1 MTSMTQSMI
10 ANGPT
15 NTFLTKPTA
24 TFAPHLNQQP
34 PKPPERSCSFKDVDN
49 LQQQQQ
55 QLQQALIEFQILNGN
70 TQPVNKRQRSFT
82 NKDSTAFNCLK
93 DLQPNLNSL
102 NIISSASS
110 NQIAPVQTNQT
121 NIRPKSR
128 VFSPNNGTNSTAD
141 DAGDQHQ
148 STTIKITS
156 MKLNDSVIQPPNSGA
171 SSSAKLNPHKF
182 GTIPSSHKLAAMAAK
197 SSHEKQSS
205 EQQQQQQQQPN
216 EQIPEFQRVFGLLR
230 KVSKQNSF
238 SNSNP
243 SSASS
248 SSSDQTTENAS
259 SNSSDLSTSAIETS
273 SDAKPTSRPRLFPK
287 TLPSMQSNSNSKQ
300 QAQPASNE
308 APQPQQRRSHS
319 VSELDVDNNPSHDK
333 ETTPAAAINQTNP
346 MTRSQIGDNDA
357 SVQAQQTPKFPYS
370 NKPSK
375 GNGGFERLSASR
387 SSATNLF
394 PTGLSLS
401 TSTQNN
407 LRSSFN
413 SHQSY
418 AQQQQQQQ
426 NGVKVNGNSTIE
438 YASFNIKPSQ
448 YKQTGIF
455 LPINN
460 NNNNNSAQSSNGQK
474 PIGFTANNKQQ
485 ANLIRQIKED
495 LELLIQKLRYLQKN
509 RASSPLTPNMIGS
522 TVSLEQFLSLA
533 EDFNEKCTQQL
544 NLIGLLSNEST
555 NSNSMGI
562 QEYQSQ
568 LRQLQSSIKQTCAGI
583 QRIDG
588 NSESSSVQDASLSQL
603 SKFLNEFMQCLDRLN
618 NLINNSTQS
627 LQK

>member
-1 MTSMTQSMI
+1 MI

-49 LQQQQQ
+49 LQQQQH
-55 QLQQALIEFQILNGN
+55 QLQQALNEFQILNTNNNTN

-93 DLQPNLNSL
+93 DLQQNLNSL

-110 NQIAPVQTNQT
+110 NQIAPVQTNQA

-128 VFSPNNGTNSTAD
+128 VFTPNNGNNSNPD
-141 DAGDQHQ
+141 DLGDQHQ

-156 MKLNDSVIQPPNSGA
+156 MKLNDSVIQPPNNGA
-171 SSSAKLNPHKF
+171 SSSSAKLNPHKF

-197 SSHEKQSS
+197 SSQEKQNI
-205 EQQQQQQQQPN
+205 EQQQQQPN
-216 EQIPEFQRVFGLLR
+216 EQIPEFQRVFGHLR

-259 SNSSDLSTSAIETS
+259 SNSSDLSTSVIETS
-273 SDAKPTSRPRLFPK
+273 SDANKPTSRPRLFPK

-319 VSELDVDNNPSHDK
+319 VSELDVDNPSDK
-333 ETTPAAAINQTNP
+333 ETTTTTITATSNNQTNP
-346 MTRSQIGDNDA
+346 MTKSQIGDNDA
-357 SVQAQQTPKFPYS
+357 SGQVQPTPKFPYS
-370 NKPSK
+370 NNKPSK
-375 GNGGFERLSASR
+375 ANGGFERLSASR

-418 AQQQQQQQ
+418 AQQQQQQ

-460 NNNNNSAQSSNGQK
+460 NNNNNSAPSSNGQK

-485 ANLIRQIKED
+485 VNLIRQIKED

-555 NSNSMGI
+555 NPNSMGI

-603 SKFLNEFMQCLDRLN
+603 SKFLNEFMQCLDKLN
-618 NLINNSTQS
+618 SLINNSTQS